1 MASLVER
8 FNHGAFSFIGEKFV
22 ALDREQVV
30 DLFRNRAIGGIKR
43 CQRIG
48 RPGLLARD
56 GGVGRWGRGAL
67 WRGRSF
73 ARFRCCLARRGRS
86 NRQCSCTRRG
96 RSFRT
101 LSRRLTR
108 CCHPAG
114 FRECSRGCRRCA
126 RVLRNG
132 PDRCCKDQRQS
143 RARQDALITGVA
155 HSAILPIPEYPQARP
170 SSIPPAA
177 IQMRSLPGFAH
188 VAIHCA
194 GIWTILAR
202 CHFLTSR
209 AAMFFSTGVTG
220 LQRISRACAG
230 LRPAILRQTRETSG
244 AQPPRGAH
252 SRAAGLNGVRLRK
265 PCSVG
270 SPVPFDRR

>member
-56 GGVGRWGRGAL
+56 GGVGRRGRGTL

-73 ARFRCCLARRGRS
+73 ARFRCCLARRRS
-86 NRQCSCTRRG
+86 NRQYSCTRRG
-96 RSFRT
+96 RSFSC

-108 CCHPAG
+108 CCHPSG
-114 FRECSRGCRRCA
+114 FRQCSRRCCRCA

-132 PDRCCKDQRQS
+132 PDRCCKDQRQG
-143 RARQDALITGVA
+143 RARQDALVTGVA
-155 HSAILPIPEYPQARP
+155 HSAILPIPEYSQARP
-170 SSIPPAA
+170 SSISACRNPDAK
-177 IQMRSLPGFAH
+177 
-188 VAIHCA
+188 
-194 GIWTILAR
+194 LAR
-202 CHFLTSR
+202 
-209 AAMFFSTGVTG
+209 
-220 LQRISRACAG
+220 IRACSNS
-230 LRPAILRQTRETSG
+230 LRGNLDDFG
-244 AQPPRGAH
+244 ALSLFDIP
-252 SRAAGLNGVRLRK
+252 S
-265 PCSVG
+265 CSVFLEG
-270 SPVPFDRR
+270 CNRIATHGPRMRGIAASDTTANA